1 MGRKPKQLG
10 RPLNIKDTPI
20 NTKLIQKKNK
30 YRRPLTEKINI
41 YQPLLEETELEE
53 IEVPTAQ
60 GSLNNVE
67 PVQFD
72 ALRSRAVWCGQLN
85 FKNLSHPSTTISN
98 TNGRASS
105 PMPTFESPE
114 DDPIVLGEALESW
127 SASSDLEYDTSASH
141 DVSDG
146 IFGPL
151 LSTTCTSSLPT
162 PEVFRHECDKGSLSV
177 LALRPLDF
185 SIEEE
190 LLHPKVKN
198 STLLDVSN
206 ANNIHMEQ
214 PIDLSFITG
223 TKVESRRGCNHFVSD
238 WNFKKISP
246 KTRPSIGA
254 PSVEVQQKVHF
265 HRPVFDVTLRP
276 TDATQ
281 DARAAFQT
289 SIKEPM
295 GKGKAE
301 IFDEQSKPHFPRR
314 PGQDPPRILNFT
326 CLEDRDAFFQRLRDR
341 YTRLRS
347 VPLFLQTYN
356 GVPIRDVLF

>member
-20 NTKLIQKKNK
+20 NTKLIRKRPK
-30 YRRPLTEKINI
+30 YRRPITEKINI

-60 GSLNNVE
+60 GSLNKVE

-72 ALRSRAVWCGQLN
+72 ALRSRAVFCGQLN
-85 FKNLSHPSTTISN
+85 FKNLSQPSTTISN

-114 DDPIVLGEALESW
+114 DDPIVLGAALEAW

-146 IFGPL
+146 SFGPL
-151 LSTTCTSSLPT
+151 SSTTCTSSLPT

-214 PIDLSFITG
+214 PIDLSFIT
-223 TKVESRRGCNHFVSD
+223 D
-238 WNFKKISP
+238 WNFKKISA

-254 PSVEVQQKVHF
+254 PLVEVQQKVHF

-281 DARAAFQT
+281 DARAAFRT
-289 SIKEPM
+289 CIKEPM
-295 GKGKAE
+295 GKVKAE
-301 IFDEQSKPHFPRR
+301 IFDEQSKPNFPRR
-314 PGQDPPRILNFT
+314 PGQDPPRIFNFT

-356 GVPIRDVLF
+356 GVPSRDVLF